1 MVKVTRKRH
10 GADFK
15 ENVGSE
21 AIECALQDENRFIT
35 TPDRCAPAGHSK
47 RNIIR
52 RADHSN
58 MRA

>member
-21 AIECALQDENRFIT
+21 AIECALVSLSRSGFYYQQSGESPLKLTLLRL
-35 TPDRCAPAGHSK
+35 
-47 RNIIR
+47 
-52 RADHSN
+52 ADASDG
-58 MRA
+58 